1 MVRNHDCLPPPM
13 PERTHLAPR
22 RRGSGHPPISNLGL
36 CLRTLAVGHEL
47 ATFPDGSVPDG
58 DQLFLVEYP
67 LAFACLRYFNAFEWG
82 MLQVASR
89 RSDTPAEERSAD
101 GECVS
106 LLTMSKRM
114 NDPSDFVIGNVSKF
128 LGAKL
133 RLQIFLQEPFVIVWV
148 RSFLLFNASW

>member
-1 MVRNHDCLPPPM
+1 
-13 PERTHLAPR
+13 
-22 RRGSGHPPISNLGL
+22 
-36 CLRTLAVGHEL
+36 LRTLAVGHEL

-133 RLQIFLQEPFVIVWV
+133 RLQIFLQEPFVFVSV
-148 RSFLLFNASW
+148 RSFLLFNASL